1 MKDYVLIYLDEYEE
15 MKVSYAWWTAPYHEN
30 GKGEEK

>member
-1 MKDYVLIYLDEYEE
+1 MKDYVLIYLNDYDE
-15 MKVSYAWWTAPYHEN
+15 MKVSYDWWTAPYNED